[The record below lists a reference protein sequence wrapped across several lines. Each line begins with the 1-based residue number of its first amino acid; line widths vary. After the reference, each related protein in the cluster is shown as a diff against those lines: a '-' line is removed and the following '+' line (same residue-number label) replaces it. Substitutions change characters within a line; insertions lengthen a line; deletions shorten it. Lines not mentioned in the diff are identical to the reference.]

1 MYAAIANF
9 QPDELAPET
18 PGGRS
23 VEAASGAGRGHDSL
37 ARELG
42 CFLQTLARRQS
53 TSAALCVLW
62 PEGLAAEVDP
72 ETNSVTDLRESL
84 ASVHAPDLFRAF
96 GIDLQGTPSSEP
108 VLMPAQGVKSRLGSA
123 ARSLSRVR
131 VLGDQLVLGVALR
144 RAGGT
149 LRGFAAV
156 SVPHLLDRRD
166 LGWYAG
172 CCDLFAGT
180 WLDDVATRPPVSLP
194 RLEPASLSPRERE
207 VARLLADGYSLVNVA
222 AILGLSENTA
232 RSYVKRMYTKLGV
245 CNRVQLVRRL
255 GVSVARAE

>member
-9 QPDELAPET
+9 PLEDVASET
-18 PGGRS
+18 SVGGS
-23 VEAASGAGRGHDSL
+23 AEAASVTGRERDSL
-37 ARELG
+37 VRELG

-62 PEGLAAEVDP
+62 PECLAAEVDP
-72 ETNSVTDLRESL
+72 DTNGLTDLRESL

-108 VLMPAQGVKSRLGSA
+108 VLIPAQGVKSRLSVV
-123 ARSLSRVR
+123 ARALSRAR

-144 RAGGT
+144 RAGT

-166 LGWYAG
+166 VGWYAG
-172 CCDLFAGT
+172 CCDLFAST
-180 WLDDVATRPPVSLP
+180 WLEGVATRPPPSQP
-194 RLEPASLSPRERE
+194 CLESASLSPRQRE

-232 RSYVKRMYTKLGV
+232 RTYLKRLYAKLGV

-255 GVSVARAE
+255 GA